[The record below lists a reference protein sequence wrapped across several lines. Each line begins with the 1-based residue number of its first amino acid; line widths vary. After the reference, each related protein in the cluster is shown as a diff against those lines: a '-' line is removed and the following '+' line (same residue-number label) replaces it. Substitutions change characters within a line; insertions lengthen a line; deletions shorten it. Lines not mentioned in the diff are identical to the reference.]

1 MQTSSSTTEPHVCA
15 LASRSTGKERD
26 SESGNDYFGARYYG
40 SSMGRFMSPDW
51 SAKQEPVPY
60 SKLTDPQTL
69 NLYSYVGNN
78 PL

>member
-1 MQTSSSTTEPHVCA
+1 
-15 LASRSTGKERD
+15 
-26 SESGNDYFGARYYG
+26 
-40 SSMGRFMSPDW
+40 MGRFMSPDW

-78 PL
+78 PLSRFDDDGHEVITIS